1 MLSDLDK
8 KVVSKFASAVRSKYP
23 TARVWAFG
31 SRARGKA
38 ISESDLDVCVVVDKL
53 NDKIDATIMEMAWQT
68 GFESDIVISTVT
80 YSRQEF
86 ENGPCSKSRLVRN
99 ILDFGIAA

>member
-8 KVVSKFASAVRSKYP
+8 KVVSKFASAVRRKYP
-23 TARVWAFG
+23 TAQVWAFG
-31 SRARGKA
+31 SRARGNA
-38 ISESDLDVCVVVDKL
+38 ISESDLDVCVVVEKL
-53 NDKIDATIMEMAWQT
+53 DDEIDTTIMEMAWQT
-68 GFESDIVISTVT
+68 GFENDIVISTVT

-86 ENGPCSKSRLVRN
+86 EDGPCSESGLVRN